1 MGDLRKPFLLLAML
15 AIVLAIGVELGA
27 GLLLGGADAGA
38 ALADSAGALDVEL
51 DDVSGV
57 SEPSGRGTG
66 YLALID
72 AVAVWSTG
80 LFCLALLL
88 PERVQGRVQ
97 GVAGLIFSIILI
109 IVGLVALVIAFVE
122 LTIMVSLF
130 LAAPF
135 GTLAY
140 LALWGFFPVGEA
152 AVLLGL
158 VLLLKLVW
166 AGLLVL
172 AQPRFLQNKGLVL
185 LILTTLL
192 CTVVLEFLHNLV
204 PVILVSI
211 VDDVAALV
219 FAIIAI
225 IWGLV
230 LLIGSIPAIVKAIRV
245 TAALPAR
252 ASATT
257 IPRPVDHEIVALTR
271 RAEWQQLHGQRAV
284 LARAA
289 AWARL
294 RVPSATTTACRPRR
308 SVPAATVTGSSNAN
322 ATPTPGYMAVRVN
335 HRSPSPRP
343 VKTRVYAP
351 PSGPVP
357 HSATQGSAEPL
368 TASSPVAVAL
378 NTDAGAAETARQK
391 NPPYPAPPGR
401 PLVAGLPSRTSC
413 RAGALSV

>member
-15 AIVLAIGVELGA
+15 AIVLVIGVELGA

-38 ALADSAGALDVEL
+38 ALADSAGSLDVDL

-72 AVAVWSTG
+72 VVAVWSTA
-80 LFCLALLL
+80 LFCLGMLL

-97 GVAGLIFSIILI
+97 GVASLIFSIILI
-109 IVGLVALVIAFVE
+109 IVGLVALVVAFVE
-122 LTIMVSLF
+122 LSIMVSLF
-130 LAAPF
+130 LAVPF

-140 LALWGFFPVGEA
+140 LALWGFFPVGDA
-152 AVLLGL
+152 ALLLGL

-192 CTVVLEFLHNLV
+192 CTVVLEFLHHLV

-219 FAIIAI
+219 FAVIAI

-252 ASATT
+252 
-257 IPRPVDHEIVALTR
+257 
-271 RAEWQQLHGQRAV
+271 
-284 LARAA
+284 
-289 AWARL
+289 
-294 RVPSATTTACRPRR
+294 
-308 SVPAATVTGSSNAN
+308 
-322 ATPTPGYMAVRVN
+322 
-335 HRSPSPRP
+335 
-343 VKTRVYAP
+343 
-351 PSGPVP
+351 
-357 HSATQGSAEPL
+357 
-368 TASSPVAVAL
+368 
-378 NTDAGAAETARQK
+378 
-391 NPPYPAPPGR
+391 
-401 PLVAGLPSRTSC
+401 
-413 RAGALSV
+413 